1 MEGGVQNRKSGRSGT
16 SKGSL
21 TRTTVVLSEELDRN
35 IEVLCSIE
43 RRPKGEVIAAAI
55 KQFLERKGLQ
65 PDKSPKGVNVIY

>member
-1 MEGGVQNRKSGRSGT
+1 MQNKKSERRIAA
-16 SKGSL
+16 KPSL
-21 TRTTVVLSEELDRN
+21 TRTTIVLPEELDRN

-43 RRPKGEVIAAAI
+43 RRPKGEVIASAI